1 MPFFN
6 YSLFFE
12 INFPFFSD
20 NLGQLG
26 ISFKVSQ
33 KQKNKQVQIKNFFE
47 LSQMEKFLEL
57 NEKKRYFIIYRR

>member
-12 INFPFFSD
+12 INFPIFSD
-20 NLGQLG
+20 NLGRLG

-33 KQKNKQVQIKNFFE
+33 KQKNKQVQTKKFFE
-47 LSQMEKFLEL
+47 LSQMENFLEL
-57 NEKKRYFIIYRR
+57 NEKKHYFIIYRR